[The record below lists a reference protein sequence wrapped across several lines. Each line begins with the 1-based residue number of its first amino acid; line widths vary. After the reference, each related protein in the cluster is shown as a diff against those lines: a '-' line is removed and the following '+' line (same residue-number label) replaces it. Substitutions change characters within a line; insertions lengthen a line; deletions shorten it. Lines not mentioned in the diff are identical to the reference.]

1 MYRTCTK
8 CQLSKPEETEFTNRS
23 SKSNLKRSI
32 CKVCEA
38 AYLRAKRAPKLKAKR
53 EAREKARL
61 EALASPVKKC
71 TSCQEEKPKS
81 EFNKAKGG
89 LGGLTSWCKACYR
102 RWVEENKGTLF
113 YKWKEYREKN
123 KDIIQERK
131 RAYHQT
137 EKSKQQRKDYILRNP
152 EVKKRISNKYARN
165 NRQKVMETSRGS
177 ILKNPEK
184 YRKYS
189 REYMRSKKE
198 TNPGFAM
205 ECRLRSR
212 IIHALRGKGTR
223 KAAKTMELVGCSIE
237 AFKDYVQR
245 RFKPGMSWENRGEWH
260 LDHIVP
266 CASFDLTDPEQQK
279 VCFHYTNLQPLW
291 GKDNI
296 RKKDRIEVP
305 IQMSLPL
312 QLGC

>member
-8 CQLSKPEETEFTNRS
+8 CQQPKLEETEFTNRS
-23 SKSNLKRSI
+23 SKNNLKRSV

-38 AYLRAKRAPKLKAKR
+38 DYRREKMAPKLKAKR
-53 EAREKARL
+53 EAKEKARL

-71 TSCQEEKPKS
+71 TVCLEEKPKS
-81 EFNKAKGG
+81 EFNIATKSRDG
-89 LGGLTSWCKACYR
+89 LSPWCKVCHR
-102 RWVEENKGTLF
+102 RWVEENKATLF
-113 YKWKEYREKN
+113 YTWKEYREKN

-131 RAYHQT
+131 RVYHQT

-165 NRQKVMETSRGS
+165 NRQKVMEISRRS
-177 ILKNPEK
+177 ILKNPER
-184 YRKYS
+184 YRKTK
-189 REYMRSKKE
+189 RDYMRKKIE
-198 TNPGFAM
+198 TDPGFAM

-212 IIHALRGKGTR
+212 IIHALRGTGTR

-237 AFKDYVQR
+237 AFKDHVER
-245 RFKPGMSWENRGEWH
+245 RFKPGMTWDNRGEWH
-260 LDHIVP
+260 IDHIVP
-266 CASFDLTDPEQQK
+266 CASFDLSDSEQQR

-296 RKKDRIEVP
+296 RKKDRIEAP

-312 QLGC
+312 QLGN